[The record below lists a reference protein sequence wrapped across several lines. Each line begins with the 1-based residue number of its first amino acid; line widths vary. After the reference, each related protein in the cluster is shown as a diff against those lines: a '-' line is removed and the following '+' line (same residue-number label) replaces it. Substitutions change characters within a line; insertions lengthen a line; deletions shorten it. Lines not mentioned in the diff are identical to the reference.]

1 MDSTHQRLVSCF
13 TTVFPTLSEAQA
25 PGATM
30 DTVRDW
36 DSSHHFM
43 LMQVIEEAFSIRIPE
58 EAMGEI
64 DSFRAFED
72 YLAAGRPED

>member
-1 MDSTHQRLVSCF
+1 MDITHQRLVSCF
-13 TTVFPTLSEAQA
+13 TTVFPTLSEDQA

-43 LMQVIEEAFSIRIPE
+43 LMLVIEESFSIQIPE

-72 YLAAGRPED
+72 YLAAGSREN